1 MLEMVDITLKKIAQ
15 GGIYDHLG
23 GGLTRYSVDEKWE
36 IPHFEK
42 MLYVNAQI
50 IHNYLDHY
58 QLTKQIDSL
67 EVVKDI
73 VRYVERDMTSTGGG
87 FYSAEDA
94 DSEGHE
100 GKFYV
105 WSYAELQ
112 DALDSKE
119 LEFLKTHFSVT
130 ESGNFEGTNN
140 LMVTNS
146 EYWEPKRD
154 PRWPVIR
161 SKLMALR
168 DQRIRPL
175 LDDKQL
181 TSWNGLM
188 IGALARAGRVLG
200 DQNPIKMA
208 EKAVVALKG
217 NLWKSGRLFR
227 RYRDGQTDYDATLDD
242 YAFLIDGL
250 LELYQSNA
258 SWEILSWAI
267 ELQHQQ
273 DQSLTDANAGYF
285 YTPKSQKNLIVR
297 TKDYGDNALPSGNGV
312 AIFNL
317 VRLYHLTLN
326 NEYKT
331 MALASLTNLIDV
343 VEKAPMAYAQSLLG
357 YLYLTQDVFQLVS
370 SRSMDTKA
378 LGQIEQS
385 RPLMGLIAYADKKVP
400 DTFLMSGKMADSEIY
415 YLCRQGACQN
425 PSKNLAELLVQLQTF
440 HSGPQHTGS
449 N

>member
-1 MLEMVDITLKKIAQ
+1 
-15 GGIYDHLG
+15 
-23 GGLTRYSVDEKWE
+23 
-36 IPHFEK
+36 
-42 MLYVNAQI
+42 
-50 IHNYLDHY
+50 
-58 QLTKQIDSL
+58 
-67 EVVKDI
+67 
-73 VRYVERDMTSTGGG
+73 
-87 FYSAEDA
+87 
-94 DSEGHE
+94 
-100 GKFYV
+100 
-105 WSYAELQ
+105 
-112 DALDSKE
+112 
-119 LEFLKTHFSVT
+119 
-130 ESGNFEGTNN
+130 
-140 LMVTNS
+140 
-146 EYWEPKRD
+146 
-154 PRWPVIR
+154 
-161 SKLMALR
+161 
-168 DQRIRPL
+168 
-175 LDDKQL
+175 
-181 TSWNGLM
+181 
-188 IGALARAGRVLG
+188 
-200 DQNPIKMA
+200 
-208 EKAVVALKG
+208 
-217 NLWKSGRLFR
+217 
-227 RYRDGQTDYDATLDD
+227 
-242 YAFLIDGL
+242 LIDGL

-273 DQSLTDANAGYF
+273 GQILTDVNGGYF